1 MSLEEIWAAG
11 FLTGATWSFCN
22 FYFLFRFISKRQFWM
37 LLVKFPALY
46 IAGFYILRTG
56 FFPISAIVVG
66 FSAYIFILAGVWIFI
81 YAKPGRSLME
91 EST

>member
-1 MSLEEIWAAG
+1 
-11 FLTGATWSFCN
+11 
-22 FYFLFRFISKRQFWM
+22 M